1 MMKKQILYTVLLAC
15 LATACSESREPGEA
29 IPGDSGK
36 LPVALEIASA
46 TIEGEATTVT
56 RAGTVTSLTSGA
68 MGIFL
73 QGKDAGTTYTAINN
87 CQYKYNTGTSK
98 WEAEAPAET
107 IYLGGENAQVCA
119 YYPFKA
125 KSTGYDNK
133 TALPLTTQDYA
144 EAQDISYATNSEVN
158 GTSALRKVTFAMTHA
173 YSQIELK
180 ISRENYPSACA
191 ISKIELQ
198 NASLATSGTINITDG
213 VVTPTI
219 GNYSLTGLTT
229 PKTLGSAETY
239 TRALLMVPTTLTA
252 DLTDTDKSLM
262 IALTVDDQVM
272 TAGIPTTD
280 LSALMKGEKYVIGLK
295 IKGTEIVPTVT
306 AVPWT
311 TADVNSSDDEYEP
324 KPETT
329 P

>member
-1 MMKKQILYTVLLAC
+1 MKKQILYTVLLAC

-29 IPGDSGK
+29 MPGDSGK
-36 LPVALEIASA
+36 LSVPLEIASA

-56 RAGTVTSLTSGA
+56 RAGTVTNLTSGA

-73 QGKDAGTTYTAINN
+73 EGKDAGTTYTAINN
-87 CQYKYNTGTSK
+87 CQYKYNTGTNK

-125 KSTGYDNK
+125 KSGGYDDK

-158 GTSALRKVTFAMTHA
+158 GTSALRKVTFGMTHA

-198 NASLATSGTINITDG
+198 NASLATSGTINITNG
-213 VVTPTI
+213 ALGTPTI
-219 GNYSLTGLTT
+219 ANYSLTGLT
-229 PKTLGSAETY
+229 KTLGSAETY

-252 DLTDTDKSLM
+252 DLADIGKSLM
-262 IALTVDDQVM
+262 IALTVDGQVM
-272 TAGIPTTD
+272 TAGIPTAD
-280 LSALMKGEKYVIGLK
+280 LSALKKGEKYVIGLK

-306 AVPWT
+306 AVSWT
-311 TADVNSSDDEYEP
+311 TADVNTSDDEYEP
-324 KPETT
+324 KPKTT